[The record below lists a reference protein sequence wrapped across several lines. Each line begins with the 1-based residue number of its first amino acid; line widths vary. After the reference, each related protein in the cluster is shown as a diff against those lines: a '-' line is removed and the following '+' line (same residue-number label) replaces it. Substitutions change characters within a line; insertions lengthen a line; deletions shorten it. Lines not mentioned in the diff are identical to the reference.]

1 MNIDEA
7 LEAVEQILL
16 LRQLSPIERFV
27 FQQSWL
33 GRNYQ
38 DMAQECS
45 YGTTYI
51 KEIGSQLWQDLSKA
65 VGERVSKKNLHLVLG
80 QYKRHLA
87 EHAHRKF
94 TSVDRNVSDH
104 VNTGHNVN
112 HYLGTDVNSAVN
124 VSVSSI
130 KGSES
135 AGKWLGYHPISF
147 NQKVSNLNQL
157 EFPSGC
163 VPLDSPLYIERPPV
177 EELVFAEI
185 KQPGSALRIRAP
197 KNMGKSSLLVRILA
211 SAGAQGYR
219 TVFIDFQE
227 ADGDAVKS
235 LDRLLRWFCINV
247 SRQLDLEPALA
258 AHWDESMGSK
268 VSCKIYFE
276 SYLLNQIQAPIV
288 LALNEVNRIF
298 EHPSIAHDFL
308 SMLRLWYEQARQH
321 SSWRKL
327 RFVMLQSTEFYT
339 PLNLKPF
346 PFDVGLS
353 LTLPPFSIEQ
363 IQCLALRYG
372 LTWAEGET
380 GQQRLLPL
388 HKLTGGYP
396 YLVNLAFYHLHRET
410 LSLERLLETA
420 FQPSGI
426 YGQFLRNQ
434 LTVVQNSLSLA
445 SALHQVIH
453 VLSGVRL
460 EPAIAYE
467 LEGMGLI
474 QLEGALARISCELY
488 RLYFRHHLSDALAAI
503 GSNLTQGE
511 AHS

>member
-1 MNIDEA
+1 MTIDEA
-7 LEAVEQILL
+7 LEAIEQILL

-33 GRNYQ
+33 GRNYH

-87 EHAHRKF
+87 EYNHRKVIGSIDGSADGNVDGKSHRSLSDNDCLD
-94 TSVDRNVSDH
+94 TRAIIAPSVEQI
-104 VNTGHNVN
+104 N
-112 HYLGTDVNSAVN
+112 HLKLVEFSQ
-124 VSVSSI
+124 SS
-130 KGSES
+130 SS
-135 AGKWLGYHPISF
+135 PF
-147 NQKVSNLNQL
+147 QPD
-157 EFPSGC
+157 FPSGC
-163 VPLDSPLYIERPPV
+163 VPLHSPLYIERPPI
-177 EELVFAEI
+177 EDLVFAEI
-185 KQPGSALRIRAP
+185 QQPGSALRVRAP
-197 KNMGKSSLLVRILA
+197 KKMGKSSLLVRVLA
-211 SAGAQGYR
+211 HANAQGYK

-227 ADGDAVKS
+227 ADGDALKS

-247 SRQLDLEPALA
+247 SRQLGLEPSLA
-258 AHWDESMGSK
+258 DYWDENMGSK

-276 SYLLNQIQAPIV
+276 SYLLRQIDAPIL
-288 LALNEVNRIF
+288 LALNEVNQIF

-308 SMLRLWYEQARQH
+308 SMLRLWYEQARQNNL
-321 SSWRKL
+321 WRKL

-353 LTLPPFSIEQ
+353 LTLPPFVLEQ
-363 IQCLALRYG
+363 IQTLALRHG
-372 LTWAEGET
+372 FTWAEGEI

-396 YLVNLAFYHLHRET
+396 YLVSLAFYHLYRST
-410 LSLERLLETA
+410 LSLEQLLETA
-420 FQPSGI
+420 PHPNGI

-434 LTVVQNSLSLA
+434 LTVVQNSLSLT
-445 SALHQVIH
+445 SALHQIIH
-453 VLSGVRL
+453 AAHGVRL
-460 EPAIAYE
+460 DPATAYE

-474 QLEGALARISCELY
+474 QLDGALAKLSCELY
-488 RLYFRHHLSDALAAI
+488 RLYFRNHLSDSLTNI
-503 GSNLTQGE
+503 SSNLTSGE
-511 AHS
+511 ISS

>member
-1 MNIDEA
+1 MSIDEA
-7 LEAVEQILL
+7 LEAIEQILL
-16 LRQLSPIERFV
+16 LRPLSPIERFV

-33 GRNYQ
+33 GRNYH

-87 EHAHRKF
+87 EHNHRKAF
-94 TSVDRNVSDH
+94 VDIGKGIDENIDGNVDGSFDTDDSFGANVI
-104 VNTGHNVN
+104 VNTNTSLNISGFSS
-112 HYLGTDVNSAVN
+112 SAFVQSKAN
-124 VSVSSI
+124 Q
-130 KGSES
+130 
-135 AGKWLGYHPISF
+135 SF
-147 NQKVSNLNQL
+147 QP

-163 VPLDSPLYIERPPV
+163 IPLHSPLYIQRPPV
-177 EELVFAEI
+177 ENLVFAEI
-185 KQPGSALRIRAP
+185 QQPGSALRIRAP

-211 SAGAQGYR
+211 HASAQDYK
-219 TVFIDFQE
+219 TVLIDFQE
-227 ADGDAVKS
+227 ADGDAIKS

-247 SRQLDLEPALA
+247 SRQLGLEPSLA
-258 AHWDESMGSK
+258 DYWDENMGSK

-276 SYLLNQIQAPIV
+276 SYLLSQIHSPIV
-288 LALNEVNRIF
+288 LALNEVNQIF

-308 SMLRLWYEQARQH
+308 SMLRLWYEQARQN

-353 LTLPPFSIEQ
+353 LTLPPFLLEQ
-363 IQCLALRYG
+363 MQTLALHYG
-372 LTWAEGET
+372 LTWAEGEI

-388 HKLTGGYP
+388 YKLTGGYP
-396 YLVNLAFYHLHRET
+396 YLVSLAFYHLCRST
-410 LSLERLLETA
+410 LSLEQILETA
-420 FQPSGI
+420 SHPSGI

-453 VLSGVRL
+453 VSSGVRL
-460 EPAIAYE
+460 DPAIAYE

-474 QLEGALARISCELY
+474 QLDGALAKLSCELY
-488 RLYFRHHLSDALAAI
+488 RLYFRNHLSDSLTCI
-503 GSNLTQGE
+503 SSNLTSGE
-511 AHS
+511 VHS

>member
-1 MNIDEA
+1 MTIDEA
-7 LEAVEQILL
+7 LEAIEQILL
-16 LRQLSPIERFV
+16 LRSLSPIERFV

-33 GRNYQ
+33 GRNYH

-87 EHAHRKF
+87 EHNHRRVF
-94 TSVDRNVSDH
+94 
-104 VNTGHNVN
+104 VNDGKSAGVNVN
-112 HYLGTDVNSAVN
+112 SHVDGSLNVDNQLGTSA
-124 VSVSSI
+124 SVSAHVGSNVNFSKSI
-130 KGSES
+130 FSQSK
-135 AGKWLGYHPISF
+135 
-147 NQKVSNLNQL
+147 NLSQL

-163 VPLDSPLYIERPPV
+163 VPLHSLLYIERPPV
-177 EELVFAEI
+177 EDLVFAEI
-185 KQPGSALRIRAP
+185 QQSGSALRIRAP
-197 KNMGKSSLLVRILA
+197 KHMGKSSLLVRILA
-211 SAGAQGYR
+211 QAQAQAYK

-227 ADGDAVKS
+227 ADGDALKS

-247 SRQLDLEPALA
+247 SRQLDLEPSLA
-258 AHWDESMGSK
+258 EYWDESMGSK

-276 SYLLNQIQAPIV
+276 SYVLNQIHAPIV
-288 LALNEVNRIF
+288 LALNEVNQIF

-308 SMLRLWYEQARQH
+308 SMLRLWYEQARQN
-321 SSWRKL
+321 SIWRKL

-353 LTLPPFSIEQ
+353 LTLPPFLLEQ
-363 IQCLALRYG
+363 TQALALRYG
-372 LTWAEGET
+372 ITWAEGEI
-380 GQQRLLPL
+380 GQQRLLHL
-388 HKLTGGYP
+388 QKLTGGYP
-396 YLVNLAFYHLHRET
+396 YLVSLAFYHLCRSG
-410 LSLERLLETA
+410 LSLEQILEA
-420 FQPSGI
+420 APHPNGI

-434 LTVVQNSLSLA
+434 LTVVQNSLSLT

-453 VLSGVRL
+453 ISSGVRL
-460 EPAIAYE
+460 DPVVAYE

-474 QLEGALARISCELY
+474 QLDGALAKISCELY
-488 RLYFRHHLSDALAAI
+488 RLYFRNHLSDSLTSI
-503 GSNLTQGE
+503 SSNLSSGE
-511 AHS
+511 VHS

>member
-1 MNIDEA
+1 MSIDEA
-7 LEAVEQILL
+7 LEAIEQILL

-33 GRNYQ
+33 GRNYH

-87 EHAHRKF
+87 EHNHRKAF
-94 TSVDRNVSDH
+94 ANIDKDVASDIDACL
-104 VNTGHNVN
+104 N
-112 HYLGTDVNSAVN
+112 HSDDLGNGATVNSNIDAHI
-124 VSVSSI
+124 SI
-130 KGSES
+130 TRRTKFN
-135 AGKWLGYHPISF
+135 GKPSHLS
-147 NQKVSNLNQL
+147 QL

-163 VPLDSPLYIERPPV
+163 VPLNSPLYIQRPPI
-177 EELVFAEI
+177 EDLVFAEI
-185 KQPGSALRIRAP
+185 QQLGSALRIRAP

-211 SAGAQGYR
+211 HASAQGYK

-227 ADGDAVKS
+227 ADGDALKS

-247 SRQLDLEPALA
+247 SRQLELEPLLA
-258 AHWDESMGSK
+258 DYWDESMGSK

-276 SYLLNQIQAPIV
+276 SYLLSQIRSPIV

-308 SMLRLWYEQARQH
+308 SMLRLWYEQARQN

-327 RFVMLQSTEFYT
+327 RLVMLQSTEFYT

-353 LTLPPFSIEQ
+353 LTLPPFLLEQ
-363 IQCLALRYG
+363 TQTLALRYG
-372 LTWAEGET
+372 LTWAEGEI

-388 HKLTGGYP
+388 QKLTGGYP
-396 YLVNLAFYHLHRET
+396 YLVSLALYHLYQST
-410 LSLERLLETA
+410 VSLDQLLETA
-420 FQPSGI
+420 AQPNGI

-445 SALHQVIH
+445 SALHQMIH
-453 VLSGVRL
+453 VHGGVRL
-460 EPAIAYE
+460 DPAIAYE

-474 QLEGALARISCELY
+474 QLDGALANLSCELY
-488 RLYFRHHLSDALAAI
+488 RLYFRNHLSDALAGMGA
-503 GSNLTQGE
+503 SLTQSE
-511 AHS
+511 VHS

>member
-1 MNIDEA
+1 MSIDEA

-33 GRNYQ
+33 GRNYH

-87 EHAHRKF
+87 EHAHRKAF
-94 TSVDRNVSDH
+94 TSVDQTLSDP
-104 VNTGHNVN
+104 VNAGDSTYHP
-112 HYLGTDVNSAVN
+112 LGTDANGNVNNGISGVN
-124 VSVSSI
+124 NGVA
-130 KGSES
+130 KRTGFNH
-135 AGKWLGYHPISF
+135 LSF
-147 NQKVSNLNQL
+147 HHKISNLTPL

-185 KQPGSALRIRAP
+185 QQPGSALRIRAP

-211 SAGAQGYR
+211 NASVQGCK

-227 ADGDAVKS
+227 ADGDVVKS

-247 SRQLDLEPALA
+247 SRQLDLEPSLA
-258 AHWDESMGSK
+258 DHWDESMGSK

-276 SYLLNQIQAPIV
+276 SYLLSQIHVPIV

-308 SMLRLWYEQARQH
+308 SMLRLWYEQARQN

-346 PFDVGLS
+346 SFDVGLS
-353 LTLPPFSIEQ
+353 LTLPPFLIEQ
-363 IQCLALRYG
+363 MQSLALRYG
-372 LTWAEGET
+372 LTWAEGEM

-388 HKLTGGYP
+388 QKLTGGYP
-396 YLVNLAFYHLHRET
+396 YLVNLAFYHLYRET

-420 FQPSGI
+420 PQPNGI

-434 LTVVQNSLSLA
+434 LTVIQNSLSLT

-453 VLSGVRL
+453 VSSGVRL
-460 EPAIAYE
+460 DPAIAYE

-474 QLEGALARISCELY
+474 QLEGALSRISCELY
-488 RLYFRHHLSDALAAI
+488 RLYFRNHLSDSLAAI
-503 GSNLTQGE
+503 GASLPQGE
-511 AHS
+511 VHS